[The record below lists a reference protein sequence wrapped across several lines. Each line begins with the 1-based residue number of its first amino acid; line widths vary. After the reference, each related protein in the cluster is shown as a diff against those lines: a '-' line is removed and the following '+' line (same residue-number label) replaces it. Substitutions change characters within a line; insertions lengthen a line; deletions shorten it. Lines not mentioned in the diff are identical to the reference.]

1 MTDTTAVRIPRRAH
15 DQLRALAAA
24 GGETLDGMLV
34 RLIEQARAD
43 RLLLDANR
51 AYAATAA
58 DPVADREWQAEI
70 ALWDQTARDGA
81 TPAAR
86 PESGA

>member
-1 MTDTTAVRIPRRAH
+1 MTDTTAVRLPRRAH

-24 GGETLDGMLV
+24 EGETLDGMPV
-34 RLIEQARAD
+34 RLIEQARTD
-43 RLLLDANR
+43 RPLADANR